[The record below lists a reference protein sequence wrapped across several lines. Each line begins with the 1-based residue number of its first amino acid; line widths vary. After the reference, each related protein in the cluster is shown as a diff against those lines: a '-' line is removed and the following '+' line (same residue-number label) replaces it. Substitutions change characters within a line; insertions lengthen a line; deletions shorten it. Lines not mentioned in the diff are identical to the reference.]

1 MKKILLM
8 LVALIATSFS
18 AMAEDIYIV
27 AGSEELCG
35 TAWDCTDLNNKM
47 TDNGDGTYSKTFTNV
62 AAMNGYQ
69 FKVTK
74 NGTEWYGD
82 EDGNNISFNV
92 TTACDVTITF
102 NATTLK
108 STVTGTGVQAYVFNV
123 EKVIAVGNGAGA
135 WLNGVNWDPNADA
148 NKMTQVADKVYEISF
163 DNVPVG
169 EDYMVKFATN
179 GTWTD
184 NFGGIFEASGKE
196 SDAMY
201 NSGNITFNLEK
212 AGTVKLRLDLS
223 KFDYATRTGAKFVVT
238 LPGSEPAELTYFMK
252 HPWGGADWTWK
263 PMEENTDEHK
273 AVITID
279 SDGNIIDIEYGYY
292 VRAEYGGV
300 EAAYLNTAASDE
312 GASEKTIMSM
322 YNPKKSE
329 ACYFSYY
336 PSYDMLIVLPAS
348 VADMDIKLDPEPG
361 QYTGPV
367 NVKVNFINRTEPL
380 DYIKYSLNDGK
391 KMGGEKMV
399 YDENTGITLSES
411 TRLTVYVKL
420 QRCSEEMELG
430 GDYVIEESTGISD
443 ATVSRVPAV
452 KKIENGQVIIE
463 HNGKKFTATGA
474 QIK

>member
-27 AGSEELCG
+27 AGSGDLCG
-35 TAWDCTDLNNKM
+35 TSWDGTDLNNKM

-69 FKVTK
+69 FKVVK
-74 NGTEWYGD
+74 NSEEWYGD
-82 EDGNNISFNV
+82 EAGNNITFNV

-102 NATTLK
+102 NTTTFK

-123 EKVIAVGNGAGA
+123 EKVIAVGNGVGA
-135 WLNGVNWDPNADA
+135 WLNGASWAVDADA

-169 EDYMVKFATN
+169 EEDYMVKFATN

-212 AGTVKLRLDLS
+212 AGTVTLRLDLS

-252 HPWGGADWTWK
+252 HPWGGGDWTWK
-263 PMEENTDEHK
+263 PMAKNTEK
-273 AVITID
+273 KFAML
-279 SDGNIIDIEYGYY
+279 DGDGE
-292 VRAEYGGV
+292 VAEYGWVVNGKWGNNGV
-300 EAAYLNTAASDE
+300 SINAKEDDTNSKWIAEPHTFS
-312 GASEKTIMSM
+312 
-322 YNPKKSE
+322 NPQLGE
-329 ACYFSYY
+329 DCRFFYF
-336 PSYDMLIVLPAS
+336 PEIQDFVIVVPERWAKVETSFDPA
-348 VADMDIKLDPEPG
+348 PG
-361 QYTGPV
+361 EYTGPLTV
-367 NVKVNFINRTEPL
+367 RVKCQNIPCEISNITYFLNDNNDELLYDDAKGIVLTESTNLAAFVNFA
-380 DYIKYSLNDGK
+380 DG
-391 KMGGEKMV
+391 
-399 YDENTGITLSES
+399 NT
-411 TRLTVYVKL
+411 LTAVGK
-420 QRCSEEMELG
+420 
-430 GDYVIEESTGISD
+430 YVIATPTGVNDITTT
-443 ATVSRVPAV
+443 ATTKAQKV
-452 KKIENGQVIIE
+452 IENGQVLIIKD
-463 HNGKKFTATGA
+463 GKKYHLLGNHV
-474 QIK
+474 K

>member
-35 TAWDCTDLNNKM
+35 TVWDGTDHNNKM

-69 FKVTK
+69 FKVVK
-74 NGTEWYGD
+74 NGVEWYGD
-82 EDGNNISFNV
+82 EADNNITFNV

-102 NATTLK
+102 NATTFK

-123 EKVIAVGNGAGA
+123 EKVVAVGNGVGA
-135 WLNGVNWDPNADA
+135 WLNGASWAVDADA

-169 EDYMVKFATN
+169 EEDYMVKFATN
-179 GTWTD
+179 GSWTD
-184 NFGGIFEASGKE
+184 NFGGFFEASGKE
-196 SDAMY
+196 SDAIY

-263 PMEENTDEHK
+263 PMAKNTEK
-273 AVITID
+273 KFAML
-279 SDGNIIDIEYGYY
+279 DGDGE
-292 VRAEYGGV
+292 VAEYGWIVNGKWGNNGV
-300 EAAYLNTAASDE
+300 SINAKEDDTNSKWIAEPHTFS
-312 GASEKTIMSM
+312 
-322 YNPKKSE
+322 NPQLGE
-329 ACYFSYY
+329 DCRFFYF
-336 PSYDMLIVLPAS
+336 PEIQDFVIVVPERWAKVETSFDPA
-348 VADMDIKLDPEPG
+348 PG
-361 QYTGPV
+361 EYTGPLTV
-367 NVKVNFINRTEPL
+367 RVKCQNAPCEISKITYFLNDNNDELLYDDAKGIVLTESTNLAAFVNFA
-380 DYIKYSLNDGK
+380 DGS
-391 KMGGEKMV
+391 
-399 YDENTGITLSES
+399 TL
-411 TRLTVYVKL
+411 TAVGK
-420 QRCSEEMELG
+420 
-430 GDYVIEESTGISD
+430 YVITTPTGVNDITTT
-443 ATVSRVPAV
+443 ATTKAQKV
-452 KKIENGQVIIE
+452 IENGQVLIIKD
-463 HNGKKFTATGA
+463 GKKYNLLGN
-474 QIK
+474 QVK

>member
-27 AGSEELCG
+27 AGSGDLCG
-35 TAWDCTDLNNKM
+35 TSWDGTDLNNKM

-69 FKVTK
+69 FKVVK
-74 NGTEWYGD
+74 NSEEWYGD
-82 EDGNNISFNV
+82 EAGNNISFNV

-102 NATTLK
+102 NTTTFK

-123 EKVIAVGNGAGA
+123 EKVIAVGNGVGA
-135 WLNGVNWDPNADA
+135 WLNGAKWAVDADA

-169 EDYMVKFATN
+169 EEDYMVKFATN

-212 AGTVKLRLDLS
+212 AGTVTLRLDLS

-252 HPWGGADWTWK
+252 HPWGGGEWTWK
-263 PMEENTDEHK
+263 PMVKNTDK
-273 AVITID
+273 KFAML
-279 SDGNIIDIEYGYY
+279 DGDGE
-292 VRAEYGGV
+292 VAEYGWVVNGKWGDNGV
-300 EAAYLNTAASDE
+300 SINAKEDDTNSKWIA
-312 GASEKTIMSM
+312 
-322 YNPKKSE
+322 NPHTFSNPQLGE
-329 ACYFSYY
+329 DCRFFYF
-336 PSYDMLIVLPAS
+336 PEIQDFVIVIPERWAKVETSFDPA
-348 VADMDIKLDPEPG
+348 PG
-361 QYTGPV
+361 EYTGPLTV
-367 NVKVNFINRTEPL
+367 RVKCQNIPCEISNITYFLNDNNDELLYDDAKGIVLTESTNLAAFVNFA
-380 DYIKYSLNDGK
+380 DGS
-391 KMGGEKMV
+391 
-399 YDENTGITLSES
+399 TL
-411 TRLTVYVKL
+411 TAVGK
-420 QRCSEEMELG
+420 
-430 GDYVIEESTGISD
+430 YVITTPTGVNDITTT
-443 ATVSRVPAV
+443 ATTKAQKV
-452 KKIENGQVIIE
+452 IENGQVLIIKD
-463 HNGKKFTATGA
+463 GKKYNLLGN
-474 QIK
+474 QVK